1 MAFVGAAVGDRGA
14 LLLRRP
20 WSIGGAS
27 PPAVGRSVG
36 GGRPATAPAA
46 RTLCSAQPAGGR
58 ESARAAVTGPA
69 WLAAAAAA
77 AAPWARSATAA
88 ALAAAL
94 VLSPA
99 ALPTVHVGDAALSG
113 GGGAAHAARGGGYSL
128 EAASGEVNKDGESV
142 LRWGLPINNKP
153 VRELQAS
160 LEGITSSLRGL
171 KWGKVEGDARKA
183 MGVAKNQREKI
194 LAGVPADRR
203 AYAEEQL
210 DVVADGLP
218 RLNALIA
225 ERSAEKVVALQRSLL
240 RNIGNVEQ
248 AMVVG
253 FPFEVPA
260 EYADKPLLKGRATVE
275 MTIRKNGE
283 DFDIMGTIYKEG
295 KLTMVLDG
303 YNAPVT
309 AGNFVDLVQRGFY
322 NNDTVV
328 RSDGFVVQI
337 GRPNTKDELYVDPDT
352 GLKRTIPLEVF
363 AKNDKAP
370 TYGLTLEDDGR
381 GYAATKLPF
390 SVNGALAQARN
401 EFEANTGSSQVFW
414 FLFEPDLTPAG
425 RNLLDG
431 RYALFGYVIDGDQFL
446 KSFGVGDRVVE
457 AKVVDGLEN
466 LVLPGKQAS

>member
-1 MAFVGAAVGDRGA
+1 MAFVSAAVGDRSA

-20 WSIGGAS
+20 RSLGGAS
-27 PPAVGRSVG
+27 LPPGDRSVD
-36 GGRPATAPAA
+36 GRPGRAPFA
-46 RTLCSAQPAGGR
+46 RTLCSAQPAGDR
-58 ESARAAVTGPA
+58 RPARAAAATGPA

-77 AAPWARSATAA
+77 VVPWARSATAA

-99 ALPTVHVGDAALSG
+99 ALPTLQVGDAALTG
-113 GGGAAHAARGGGYSL
+113 GGTAYAARGGGYSL

-142 LRWGLPINNKP
+142 LRWALPIDNKA

-160 LEGITSSLRGL
+160 LERITGDLRGL

-183 MGVAKNQREKI
+183 VGVLKNQREKI
-194 LAGVPADRR
+194 LAGVPDDRR

-218 RLNALIA
+218 RLNTLIA
-225 ERSAEKVVALQRSLL
+225 ERSTEKVVALQRSLL

-248 AMVVG
+248 SMVVG

-260 EYADKPLLKGRATVE
+260 EFADKPLLKGRATVQ
-275 MTIRKNGE
+275 MTIRKTGE
-283 DFDIMGTIYKEG
+283 DFDIRGTIYKEG

-337 GRPNTKDELYVDPDT
+337 GRPDTKDELYVDPDT

-363 AKNDKAP
+363 AKGDKVP

-401 EFEANTGSSQVFW
+401 EFEPNTGSSQVFW

-446 KSFGVGDRVVE
+446 NNFSVGDKVIE

-466 LVLPGKQAS
+466 LVLPGKKA

>member
-20 WSIGGAS
+20 RSPCGA
-27 PPAVGRSVG
+27 PLPAVGRSVG
-36 GGRPATAPAA
+36 GRPGTAPVA
-46 RTLCSAQPAGGR
+46 RILCLAQPAGDR
-58 ESARAAVTGPA
+58 RPARAFATGPA

-99 ALPTVHVGDAALSG
+99 ALPTLQVGDATLT

-142 LRWGLPINNKP
+142 LRWALPINNKA
-153 VRELQAS
+153 VRELQSS
-160 LEGITSSLRGL
+160 LESITADLRGL

-183 MGVAKNQREKI
+183 VGVAKNQREKI

-203 AYAEEQL
+203 AYAEAQL
-210 DVVADGLP
+210 DVVTDGLP
-218 RLNALIA
+218 QLNALIA
-225 ERSAEKVVALQRSLL
+225 ERSTEKVVGLQRSLL
-240 RNIGNVEQ
+240 RNIGNVEES
-248 AMVVG
+248 MVVG

-275 MTIRKNGE
+275 MTIRKAGDE

-303 YNAPVT
+303 YTAPVS

-322 NNDTVV
+322 NNDSVV

-337 GRPNTKDELYVDPDT
+337 GRPDTKDELYVDPDT

-363 AKNDKAP
+363 AKGDKQP

-431 RYALFGYVIDGDQFL
+431 RYALFGYVIDGDYFL
-446 KSFGVGDRVVE
+446 KSFGVGDKVIE